1 MNRDAVDRIARAVL
15 YEGYLLYPYRGSALK
30 NRLRFNFGTLHP
42 ASWTETRGER
52 SFLETEVLVRGG
64 EPRVE
69 GAARFLHL
77 VEMPSPSGP
86 WQQGREREVALPSRP
101 GVERFSFSAEEDGQE
116 RLDGSI
122 ELSSMPLG
130 PDLHR
135 VRVRLRNEGV
145 LDSSASREAALRR
158 ALVSAHLL
166 LAVREGEFV
175 SLLEPPEDAASAAAG
190 CRNVGCWPVLVGV
203 PGTRDTMLVSPIIL
217 YDYPAVAPESPGD
230 LFDGAEIDEVL
241 SLRILT
247 MTDEEKR
254 EARETDPRARAVL
267 DRTEAL
273 SPADLIRLHGALRE
287 PPREASLRPGA
298 HVRIR
303 PRQGGDV
310 FDIALAGKAATVAAV
325 ERDDQGRLLLA
336 VTVDED
342 PGRDL
347 GVFGH
352 RFFFHA
358 DEVEPLP

>member
-1 MNRDAVDRIARAVL
+1 MNRDAIDRIARAVL
-15 YEGYLLYPYRGSALK
+15 YEGYLLYPYRGSATK
-30 NRLRFNFGTLHP
+30 NRQRFNFGTLHP
-42 ASWTETRGER
+42 ASWAEGRREP
-52 SFLETEVLVRGG
+52 SFLEAQVLVRG
-64 EPRVE
+64 EEARLE

-77 VEMPSPSGP
+77 VELPSPSGP
-86 WQQGREREVALPSRP
+86 WQQGREREVAIPSLP
-101 GVERFSFSAEEDGQE
+101 GVEPFSFAPEEEGQE
-116 RLDGSI
+116 RVEGSI
-122 ELSSMPLG
+122 ELSSAQVEG
-130 PDLHR
+130 GLHR
-135 VRVRLRNEGV
+135 VGIRLRNAGV
-145 LDSSASREAALRR
+145 LDPSVPREAALRR

-166 LAVREGEFV
+166 LGVRDGEFV
-175 SLLEPPEDAASAAAG
+175 SLLEPPDDAAAAAAG
-190 CRNVGCWPVLVGV
+190 CKNLGCWPVLVGA

-230 LFDGAEIDEVL
+230 LFDGAEIDEIL

-247 MTDEEKR
+247 MTEAEKQ

-273 SPADLIRLHGALRE
+273 SPADLMRLHGALRE
-287 PPREASLRPGA
+287 PRAELRPGA

-310 FDIALAGKAATVAAV
+310 FDLVLAGKAATVAAV

-336 VTVDED
+336 VTVDDD